1 MFLQADYNIDCSSS
15 RYQSSRSFATVMVL
29 VYPAGVPMAYFALVY
44 YGRKPGSRVAEEAT
58 AVSQLAC
65 PPPTACVVTDPHL
78 STPQQLLAS
87 YKPEFW
93 YWEVVECARKLTLTG
108 VFVVVLRG
116 SLLQAT
122 LAVLLMVAFTLT
134 LCHLSPYT
142 EEHGDSRTNALAV
155 VTNAQLVIVLQAS
168 LVLQAASITPAAG
181 SSNDPLVGLND
192 GALSAVLIL
201 ASASSVVVLAYLVYA
216 DGRRYLRDGEEREGA
231 GAENT
236 RGAENDVQST
246 SMKTAEVQ
254 QPRPAPTQGDDSNR
268 GFTFQRQ
275 NTETIQDN
283 QMKLTSP
290 AGGRVV
296 V

>member
-1 MFLQADYNIDCSSS
+1 M
-15 RYQSSRSFATVMVL
+15 
-29 VYPAGVPMAYFALVY
+29 
-44 YGRKPGSRVAEEAT
+44 
-58 AVSQLAC
+58 
-65 PPPTACVVTDPHL
+65 
-78 STPQQLLAS
+78 
-87 YKPEFW
+87 
-93 YWEVVECARKLTLTG
+93 VECARKLTLTG
-108 VFVVVLRG
+108 VFVIVLRG

-134 LCHLSPYT
+134 LCHLRPYA

-155 VTNAQLVIVLQAS
+155 VTNTQLVIVLQAS

-231 GAENT
+231 GAEST
-236 RGAENDVQST
+236 GAGAEDDAQST

-254 QPRPAPTQGDDSNR
+254 QLQSHLARMEAAEAQELARALAAAAQEAQARAQALEQRRKHQHSMALLLRLPTAAPAPVINPVR
-268 GFTFQRQ
+268 KIR
-275 NTETIQDN
+275 
-283 QMKLTSP
+283 L
-290 AGGRVV
+290 
-296 V
+296 